1 MTIPCYYFSRK
12 KPEYKGWMRYDGSL
26 LLFHKE
32 KYQNSKTG
40 RDREKGEKL

>member
-1 MTIPCYYFSRK
+1 MTVPRYYFSRI
-12 KPEYKGWMRYDGSL
+12 KPKYEGWMRYDGSS
-26 LLFHKE
+26 LLFQQE